1 MENTLQSWLD
11 EILSNDNNAKTAL
24 EMMDVFA
31 LAKGIPGEVAAF
43 LFGIR
48 PAGAIGRSNAETNLD
63 EFDHL
68 AWGFPKGVFDER
80 RMLFY
85 VCANWKSDD
94 AAAWLEKAE
103 AKEPGIIK
111 SCVDPLGRN
120 LLWYTLYSENYN
132 WLHENLV
139 NPLVK
144 YGCDPDAET
153 VWGLSWRDMREV
165 R

>member
-1 MENTLQSWLD
+1 MIVRNCAGGVVFRGDKVLLVC
-11 EILSNDNNAKTAL
+11 NDKQ
-24 EMMDVFA
+24 E
-31 LAKGIPGEVAAF
+31 
-43 LFGIR
+43 
-48 PAGAIGRSNAETNLD
+48 
-63 EFDHL
+63 
-68 AWGFPKGVFDER
+68 WGFPKGVFDER